1 MDKKLLL
8 LHDFIENHEFDR
20 RQIAERLEVSDRHL
34 TRLLNLWH
42 EEGVIEYKKG
52 QGRGIHSE
60 VLFKVNPEER
70 FVNEFMRNIN
80 KLTLGDIEET
90 LNLPISDIS
99 KMVIKEKTE
108 MLLYQHPAQE
118 SPGEEGN
125 VFVDYMDPV
134 PEGELKKAACHAQ
147 SDHTLFNTMCRLYD
161 LDDSGAVKRG
171 LASFDEWHGNRLRI
185 YIRKDIQFYNG
196 DILYATDVVD
206 SLNRY
211 LQNQSS
217 DVMDGIIQSI
227 EVLSAFQ
234 LEIRAAYRTDLLK
247 PMLTSLEAGIYKIE
261 GEQVLTTGPFYV
273 DTSNHSDTTLLRNPY
288 YMNPAGD
295 LKKIRLISDI
305 EKYLPYLNQRDMET
319 RSVPLQNRVEYALIN
334 PHSDALDHNQRL
346 YVLSVMQ
353 KFKEEYIK
361 GEKKIDHRTYHQYQE
376 RLASSGLDAVSF
388 EKPLKLLCIDRV
400 SFGTDQLIHFLIEH
414 DVPVLVTYMSLEDYH
429 EMDTRSLEVDIL
441 LNCEFVPSA
450 YKYLHLVSHARFSG
464 WFKESPIAKNLIH
477 VFKNKH
483 REYWTHME
491 NRFISHLVNHAYVLP
506 FTYSQKRVNVPA
518 SFRNIA
524 SSPFGIIDYNRI
536 MVIDEEEEKQQ
547 NIHNEGGV
555 H

>member
-1 MDKKLLL
+1 
-8 LHDFIENHEFDR
+8 
-20 RQIAERLEVSDRHL
+20 
-34 TRLLNLWH
+34 
-42 EEGVIEYKKG
+42 
-52 QGRGIHSE
+52 
-60 VLFKVNPEER
+60 
-70 FVNEFMRNIN
+70 
-80 KLTLGDIEET
+80 
-90 LNLPISDIS
+90 
-99 KMVIKEKTE
+99 
-108 MLLYQHPAQE
+108 
-118 SPGEEGN
+118 
-125 VFVDYMDPV
+125 
-134 PEGELKKAACHAQ
+134 
-147 SDHTLFNTMCRLYD
+147 
-161 LDDSGAVKRG
+161 
-171 LASFDEWHGNRLRI
+171 
-185 YIRKDIQFYNG
+185 
-196 DILYATDVVD
+196 
-206 SLNRY
+206 
-211 LQNQSS
+211 
-217 DVMDGIIQSI
+217 
-227 EVLSAFQ
+227 
-234 LEIRAAYRTDLLK
+234 
-247 PMLTSLEAGIYKIE
+247 MLTSLEAGIYKIE

-388 EKPLKLLCIDRV
+388 EKPLKL
-400 SFGTDQLIHFLIEH
+400 
-414 DVPVLVTYMSLEDYH
+414 
-429 EMDTRSLEVDIL
+429 
-441 LNCEFVPSA
+441 NCEFVPSA

-477 VFKNKH
+477 VYKNKH

-491 NRFISHLVNHAYVLP
+491 SRFISHLVNHAYVLP

-524 SSPFGIIDYNRI
+524 SSPFAIIDYNRI